1 MADQLLSVPI
11 PDVIYDQLISRAEL
25 TGLSLSDLVTQALTA
40 FFNQDSDTRAAVAEL
55 TPAIQNYLESRLAVI
70 KQELRDY
77 VQQQL
82 AQQMPHAPQQKA
94 EIPPSIR
101 PLQVGDTVQIRDPD
115 SPFYLQK
122 AVIVSTSLI
131 RATVDTGMG
140 KHTFLKR
147 DIRFVSASN
156 HDPT

>member
-1 MADQLLSVPI
+1 MADHLLSVPI
-11 PDVIYDQLISRAEL
+11 PDELYDRLVRRSEL
-25 TGLSLSDLVTQALTA
+25 TGLSPQDLLIQALTS
-40 FFNQDSDTRAAVAEL
+40 FLEPNQLEL
-55 TPAIQNYLESRLAVI
+55 QPAISAYLEIRLQAI
-70 KQELRDY
+70 KQELRQY
-77 VQQQL
+77 LQQIVAKQI
-82 AQQMPHAPQQKA
+82 PSTRPEPE

-101 PLQVGDTVQIRDPD
+101 PLQIGDIVQIRDPD

-147 DIRFVSASN
+147 DIRFVSTA
-156 HDPT
+156 HDPN

>member
-1 MADQLLSVPI
+1 MADHLLSVPI
-11 PDVIYDQLISRAEL
+11 PDEIYDQLNCYAVLS
-25 TGLSLSDLVTQALTA
+25 GLSQQAVVIQALTS
-40 FFNQDSDTRAAVAEL
+40 FLQQHSQPSQPHAEL
-55 TPAIQNYLESRLAVI
+55 QPDIRSYIDIRLQAI
-70 KQELRDY
+70 KQELQEY
-77 VQQQL
+77 LQQITQPSKR
-82 AQQMPHAPQQKA
+82 QEPE

-101 PLQVGDTVQIRDPD
+101 PLQIGDTVQIRDPD

-147 DIRFVSASN
+147 DIRFVSTA
-156 HDPT
+156 HDPN

>member
-1 MADQLLSVPI
+1 MADHLLSVPI
-11 PDVIYDQLISRAEL
+11 PDELYDRLIRRSEL
-25 TGLSLSDLVTQALTA
+25 TGLSPQDLLIQALA
-40 FFNQDSDTRAAVAEL
+40 CFLEPKQLEPAVSA
-55 TPAIQNYLESRLAVI
+55 YLEIRLQAI
-70 KQELRDY
+70 KQELRQY
-77 VQQQL
+77 LQQQL
-82 AQQMPHAPQQKA
+82 AHQASRPAPEE

-101 PLQVGDTVQIRDPD
+101 PLQIGDTVQIRDPD

-147 DIRFVSASN
+147 DIRFVSTA
-156 HDPT
+156 HDST

>member
-1 MADQLLSVPI
+1 MADHLLSVPI
-11 PDVIYDQLISRAEL
+11 PDEIYDQLNCRAEQ
-25 TGLSLSDLVTQALTA
+25 TGLSQQEVVIQALTS
-40 FFNQDSDTRAAVAEL
+40 FLQQNSHP
-55 TPAIQNYLESRLAVI
+55 PAGLQPHISVYIDSRLQAI
-70 KQELRDY
+70 KQELQEY
-77 VQQQL
+77 LQQIVAKQI
-82 AQQMPHAPQQKA
+82 PSTRPEPE

-101 PLQVGDTVQIRDPD
+101 PLQIGDTVQIRDPD

-147 DIRFVSASN
+147 DIRFVSTA
-156 HDPT
+156 HDPN

>member
-1 MADQLLSVPI
+1 MADHLLSVPI
-11 PDVIYDQLISRAEL
+11 PDELYDRLIRRSEL
-25 TGLSLSDLVTQALTA
+25 TGLSPQDLLIQALTS
-40 FFNQDSDTRAAVAEL
+40 FLEPKQLEL
-55 TPAIQNYLESRLAVI
+55 QPAISAYLEIRLQAI
-70 KQELRDY
+70 KQELREY
-77 VQQQL
+77 LQQQL
-82 AQQMPHAPQQKA
+82 LVHQTPQPIADPQEKE

-101 PLQVGDTVQIRDPD
+101 PLQIGDTVQIRDPD

-147 DIRFVSASN
+147 DIRFVSTA
-156 HDPT
+156 HDST